1 MVRLHACHG
10 RRLTRRCGTP
20 WTPHQVQIKLDVRRH
35 QIVELLELFDA
46 VTEWA
51 RDREDVVGLA
61 LIGSYAR
68 DAARPDSDVDLSILS
83 ESAGLL
89 IDNQDWTTR
98 FGTPCRVTTEQYGPT
113 VSVRVFYEHGWEVE
127 FGVASPHW
135 ARIPLDPG
143 TKRVISDGIRILYDP
158 NGLFGAARDAAA

>member
-1 MVRLHACHG
+1 M
-10 RRLTRRCGTP
+10 
-20 WTPHQVQIKLDVRRH
+20 
-35 QIVELLELFDA
+35 ELLELLDA

-51 RDREDVVGLA
+51 RDHDDVVGLA

-68 DAARPDSDVDLSILS
+68 GAARPDSDVDFSILS
-83 ESAGLL
+83 ENAGLL
-89 IDNQDWTTR
+89 IDNQEWTAR
-98 FGTPCRVTTEQYGPT
+98 FGEPCKVMTEHYGPT

-135 ARIPLDPG
+135 AKVPLDSG

-158 NGLFGAARDAAA
+158 NGLFRAAKNAAV